1 MVERLDFRTRIRI
14 ELIIVITSLI
24 LLLVLTISVYYWQPS
39 SKMSGP
45 AEPVESNEKESSAQH
60 EVAEKVPYHEGI
72 EAINA
77 IEERRL
83 LWKIDLH
90 LLPPLIGL
98 YMLAFLDRIN
108 IGNAKIQNMT
118 EDLKMVGN
126 DYSIALFIFFIP

>member
-1 MVERLDFRTRIRI
+1 MSRL
-14 ELIIVITSLI
+14 V
-24 LLLVLTISVYYWQPS
+24 
-39 SKMSGP
+39 
-45 AEPVESNEKESSAQH
+45 EPVEPNEKETSAQD
-60 EVAEKVPYHEGI
+60 EVAEKAPYHEGI

-77 IEERRL
+77 IDERKL

-118 EDLKMVGN
+118 VDLKMVGN